1 MRISSF
7 FPAPHLTFYIFLIL
21 IEAWNISK
29 EGVEIL
35 ELLKENCH
43 KKILFSDKNCDERSG
58 ESRILDRKI
67 DRLGKQEK
75 CKTLFAKHSFKDTE
89 SKLAWTLQTYF
100 KWALKTSRV
109 CFFRDRAPLRVK
121 AEVTEDQMLT
131 VFSQIQSIVFLENG
145 GIFTLIS
152 LEITSWN
159 LSGTEQNRP
168 NIN

>member
-1 MRISSF
+1 MKSNRYLLYGKGKEMLHPSSFDIAKICNCSSITCCWMRISSF

-109 CFFRDRAPLRVK
+109 CFFRDRARS
-121 AEVTEDQMLT
+121 E
-131 VFSQIQSIVFLENG
+131 
-145 GIFTLIS
+145 
-152 LEITSWN
+152 
-159 LSGTEQNRP
+159 
-168 NIN
+168 